1 MSKNPLDDY
10 YPLGRDG
17 FAKIESEKSKN
28 PYVYKQVTV
37 FGMQID
43 PDAPLSET
51 IRLSKLGCLGFAI
64 TFVIMIVFMAI
75 MGAVSNR
82 FFSTAPEPTP
92 TVVQNVGAQ

>member
-10 YPLGRDG
+10 YPLGRNG
-17 FAKIESEKSKN
+17 FAKIESEKPKKQ
-28 PYVYKQVTV
+28 YVYKRVII

-43 PDAPLSET
+43 PDGPLSET

-64 TFVIMIVFMAI
+64 TFAIMTVFMAI

-82 FFSTAPEPTP
+82 FFSTAPGPAP